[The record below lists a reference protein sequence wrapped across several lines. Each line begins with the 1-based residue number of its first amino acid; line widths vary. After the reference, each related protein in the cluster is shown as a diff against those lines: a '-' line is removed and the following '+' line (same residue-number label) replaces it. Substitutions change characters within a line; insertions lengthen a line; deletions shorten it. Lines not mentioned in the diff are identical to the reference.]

1 MTETINKYNNG
12 KIYKIISYSNPDLV
26 YYGSTI
32 QPLSKRM
39 DAHRNSKGRYK
50 SEQII
55 ELGDAKILLVEN
67 YSCNSKEE
75 LIRKESEYILNN
87 NCVNKVVPGRTRK
100 EWSEANKDLIKQ
112 NSKEYYEANKE
123 VIKEYREANRDVINQ
138 KQKARREANRD
149 VINQKQKARRE
160 ANRDVINQKNKA
172 RREANRDVINQK
184 NKEYRLKNKDSYN
197 QKKREYRLKK
207 KLEKLELEK
216 NLV

>member
-39 DAHRNSKGRYK
+39 GLHRVNNRCSSK
-50 SEQII
+50 QII

-75 LIRKESEYILNN
+75 LHRKEGEYILNN
-87 NCVNKVVPGRTRK
+87 NCINKMVAGRTDK
-100 EWSEANKDLIKQ
+100 EWYQANKERQKENQRKYQQANKEIVKEKKRIYQEANKETLKEKKKIYKEANKDLIKQ
-112 NSKEYYEANKE
+112 
-123 VIKEYREANRDVINQ
+123 
-138 KQKARREANRD
+138 
-149 VINQKQKARRE
+149 
-160 ANRDVINQKNKA
+160 
-172 RREANRDVINQK
+172 K
-184 NKEYRLKNKDSYN
+184 NKEYK
-197 QKKREYRLKK
+197 LKK

-216 NLV
+216 I